1 MRQVFDVLNS
11 LCFSIKLLVLKFV
24 VFYALKKSKFKAAM
38 SKFPDTKNS
47 LIYFLFFI
55 FLKQSCNK
63 NPSSSPHIVHLCDI
77 QGGFVQQ
84 PG

>member
-24 VFYALKKSKFKAAM
+24 IFYALKKSKFKAAM

-47 LIYFLFFI
+47 LFFV
-55 FLKQSCNK
+55 FFFFKQSCNK